1 MNLSNIK
8 KIADILAAAGVLIS
22 LLYLGIQVADNNKFL
37 RSQAH
42 YNALEMNISPLVA
55 VISDGE
61 LAELLVRCDRGIAD
75 LTEGQIRQ
83 CDFYYF
89 VLFNTWE
96 YIYYQNIDEA
106 LPEAFWEGAN
116 AYYSNELKNTQGFR
130 IFWEKYETAF
140 AEHLKSH
147 VLEIFNL

>member
-1 MNLSNIK
+1 M
-8 KIADILAAAGVLIS
+8 
-22 LLYLGIQVADNNKFL
+22 
-37 RSQAH
+37 
-42 YNALEMNISPLVA
+42 A

-61 LAELLVRCDRGIAD
+61 LAELLVRCDRGTAD

-106 LPEAFWEGAN
+106 LPEAFWEGAD

-130 IFWEKYETAF
+130 LFWEEYDSAF
-140 AEHLKSH
+140 AEPFKNH